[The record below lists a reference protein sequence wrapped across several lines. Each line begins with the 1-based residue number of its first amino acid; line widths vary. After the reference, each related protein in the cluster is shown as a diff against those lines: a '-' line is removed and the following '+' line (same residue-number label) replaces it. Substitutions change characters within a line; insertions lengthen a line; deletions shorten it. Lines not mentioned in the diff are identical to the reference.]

1 MKLGLS
7 AVLLT
12 LSLGA
17 LAAPKFSANVFQRPF
32 TMPRNSFETGLIFDN
47 NNIAQLAVDYG
58 VTDKIQLGLSWKGLG
73 EDNAPAEA
81 ISLNAAAY
89 LFSTRYV
96 SSMAKLSM
104 PIYFQTQVV
113 QELSGGMPTY
123 IPLVRGHLNLVLLE
137 NLATLNWKESVNAE
151 FAFHVRLSWQA
162 THSLCL
168 NLSTTAGILN
178 TSGSHKHLF
187 DTTPLNF
194 SALYAITPMIDVLG
208 QVGYKN
214 LQTTNGSTGLTMMLG
229 VLFRGGEIEG

>member
-1 MKLGLS
+1 
-7 AVLLT
+7 
-12 LSLGA
+12 
-17 LAAPKFSANVFQRPF
+17 
-32 TMPRNSFETGLIFDN
+32 
-47 NNIAQLAVDYG
+47 
-58 VTDKIQLGLSWKGLG
+58 
-73 EDNAPAEA
+73 
-81 ISLNAAAY
+81 
-89 LFSTRYV
+89 
-96 SSMAKLSM
+96 
-104 PIYFQTQVV
+104 
-113 QELSGGMPTY
+113 MPTY

-151 FAFHVRLSWQA
+151 FAFHIRLSWQA